1 VKLTPGIQL
10 DTNTIHM
17 KPTPSIMKPT
27 PSIMKPTP
35 STRTGRALRFRQRYL
50 SLLRR
55 WMKGHYN
62 TSP

>member
-1 VKLTPGIQL
+1 MKLTPGIQL
-10 DTNTIHM
+10 DTNTIH
-17 KPTPSIMKPT
+17 MKPT